1 MRELPVSALTG
12 DMTCR
17 RRSSE
22 SRLRLRSR
30 HVGEGV
36 MATGCSLRAARCFA
50 EEDAQGRG
58 VGGHDG
64 DFELDAGDDDDLAE
78 GVGEV
83 GHLLEF
89 EEYGEAE
96 DGD

>member
-1 MRELPVSALTG
+1 
-12 DMTCR
+12 
-17 RRSSE
+17 
-22 SRLRLRSR
+22 
-30 HVGEGV
+30 
-36 MATGCSLRAARCFA
+36 MATGCSLRAACCFA

-64 DFELDAGDDDDLAE
+64 DFEFDAGDDDDLAE

-89 EEYGEAE
+89 EEYSEAE
-96 DGD
+96 YRD